1 MMKTDFYNFWNEYSV
16 EYRYH
21 TEGRRQIV
29 EEIVAYFL
37 EPKTLGEQVTA
48 KELDEKGFIVK
59 DEMDLQALLDYELAE
74 G

>member
-21 TEGRRQIV
+21 MEGRRQIV
-29 EEIVAYFL
+29 EEILAYFL
-37 EPKTLGEQVTA
+37 EPKTLAKQITA

-59 DEMDLQALLDYELAE
+59 DETDLQVLLDYEE
-74 G
+74 EE